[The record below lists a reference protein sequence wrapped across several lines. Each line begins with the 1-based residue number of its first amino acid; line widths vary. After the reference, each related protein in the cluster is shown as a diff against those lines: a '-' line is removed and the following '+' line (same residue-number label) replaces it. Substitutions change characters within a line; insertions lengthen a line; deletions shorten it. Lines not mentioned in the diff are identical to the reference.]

1 MDVISEGDGVTSTRC
16 ATQLLRAM
24 PRSLTLAL
32 IVVCVACSSSRTNQ
46 ASPCVE
52 NQLAPS
58 PSGGPD
64 RFVKPSYVPAG
75 FRVEVFEDRGPRR
88 VLLTGKKVAGVS
100 PVVDLQLFVPEPGA
114 GTKATPEIQLDGS
127 HKFSA
132 KWDVGDRTVLATSV
146 FVDRDEFDKIVRS
159 IAVVDAAQ
167 FCGFVAEHDGRVFY
181 AASSGSR

>member
-1 MDVISEGDGVTSTRC
+1 MGVISQGDGVTSTRG
-16 ATQLLRAM
+16 AAQTMQAM
-24 PRSLTLAL
+24 PRSLLLAL
-32 IVVCVACSSSRTNQ
+32 IVACVGCSSSPTNQ

-52 NQLAPS
+52 AQLAPS

-88 VLLTGKKVAGVS
+88 VLLTGKKVAGVV

-127 HKFSA
+127 RKFSA
-132 KWDVGDRTVLATSV
+132 KWDMDDRTVLATSV
-146 FVDRDEFDKIVRS
+146 FVDRDEFDKIIRS
-159 IAVVDAAQ
+159 IIVVDAAQ
-167 FCGFVAEHDGRVFY
+167 FCGFVAQHDGRVFY
-181 AASSGSR
+181 SAGS